1 MGFAQTRNGQI
12 AIDASGASVVRSR
25 ADGFFRGFPAVQ
37 TVWIRGAGAEPRGV
51 GCPLNK
57 LVRIDPDLRDLVP
70 VFIAHKHEDAQ
81 AIVAAIAR
89 ADYEA
94 LSQLGHRIRGEGGS
108 YGFEELTAIGAA
120 LEIAAKARDLAAVR
134 KSAQELTAYLDSVEI
149 VYD

>member
-1 MGFAQTRNGQI
+1 MDTR
-12 AIDASGASVVRSR
+12 
-25 ADGFFRGFPAVQ
+25 RG
-37 TVWIRGAGAEPRGV
+37 RGAKGV
-51 GCPLNK
+51 GCPLSK
-57 LVRIDPDLRDLVP
+57 LVVRIDPDLRDLVP
-70 VFIAHKHEDAQ
+70 IFIAHKREDAQ

-134 KSAQELTAYLDSVEI
+134 KSALELTAYLDSVEI

>member
-1 MGFAQTRNGQI
+1 MDTR
-12 AIDASGASVVRSR
+12 
-25 ADGFFRGFPAVQ
+25 RG
-37 TVWIRGAGAEPRGV
+37 RGAKGV

-57 LVRIDPDLRDLVP
+57 LVVRIDPDLRDLVP
-70 VFIAHKHEDAQ
+70 IFIAHKHEDAQ

-108 YGFEELTAIGAA
+108 YGFEKLTAIGAA

-134 KSAQELTAYLDSVEI
+134 KSALELTAYLDSVEI